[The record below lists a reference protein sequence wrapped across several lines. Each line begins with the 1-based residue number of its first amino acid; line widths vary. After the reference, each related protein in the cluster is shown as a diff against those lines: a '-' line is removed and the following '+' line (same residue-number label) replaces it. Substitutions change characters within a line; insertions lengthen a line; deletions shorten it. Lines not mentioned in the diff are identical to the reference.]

1 MYAIIDIETTGGS
14 PKFEKITEIAI
25 ILHDGS
31 CVKEEYATLVNP
43 EKAIPYHITNLTGI
57 SNEMVADAPKF
68 YEIAKKVV
76 QMTDGCVF
84 VAHNVNF
91 DYRFVKE
98 EFARLGYDF
107 KRNTLCTVKLS
118 RKIIPG
124 KRSYSLGNL
133 CDELGII
140 IKGRHRAM
148 GDALATAKLFDI
160 LLSVESNAKS
170 NLFQPQSINKQSLH
184 PAFDVSCIANLP
196 GKTGVYYFRNECGDI
211 IYVGKSN
218 DIQTR
223 VISHFS
229 NNTTQKAIKMKSQ
242 IVSIDYE
249 ITGSELVALL
259 LESEEIKKNKPI
271 YNHAQRRTP
280 SHCGIFQYTDANGY
294 ICLSVENNE
303 LNNSSP
309 LTSFNTKA
317 EAREFMSFLI
327 QRYHLCQK
335 LCGLY
340 KSAGAC
346 FQHQLGE
353 CTGACCGAESP
364 DVYNLRVQK
373 ALNYFEYDTKS
384 FFVLDKGR
392 SNDEISVVQIRNGK
406 YIGFGYVSREI
417 AYSNGIESLCDCI
430 RIARDNREV
439 QQIIKHHIRKYKVEK
454 IIPY

>member
-14 PKFEKITEIAI
+14 PKFEKITDIAI
-25 ILHDGS
+25 IVHDGQRI
-31 CVKEEYATLVNP
+31 VDTYTTLINP
-43 EKAIPYHITNLTGI
+43 EKYIPYNITALTGI

-68 YEIAKKVV
+68 FEVARKIVE
-76 QMTDGCVF
+76 MTQGHTF

-91 DYRFVKE
+91 DYRFIKE
-98 EFARLGYDF
+98 EFARLGYDYRR
-107 KRNTLCTVKLS
+107 KTLCTVKLS

-133 CDELGII
+133 CDELGIEI
-140 IKGRHRAM
+140 NGRHRAM
-148 GDALATAKLFDI
+148 GDAQATAQLFDI
-160 LLSVESNAKS
+160 LLSVDGSSNA
-170 NLFQPQSINKQSLH
+170 NLFQPQSISSQSLH
-184 PAFDVSCIANLP
+184 PKFDAGCISKLP
-196 GKTGVYYFRNECGDI
+196 GKTGVYYFLNEKNDI

-229 NNTTQKAIKMKSQ
+229 NNATQKAIKMKSQ

-259 LESEEIKKNKPI
+259 IESEEIKKYKPLF
-271 YNHAQRRTP
+271 NTAQRRTP
-280 SHCGIFQYTDANGY
+280 THCGIYLTTDELGY
-294 ICLSVENNE
+294 MRLSVENNA
-303 LNNSSP
+303 NTNTDP
-309 LTSFNTKA
+309 LTSFNSPS
-317 EAREFMSFLI
+317 EAKEFLKFLV

-340 KSAGAC
+340 QSASAC

-353 CTGACCGAESP
+353 CSGACCGKESP
-364 DVYNLRVQK
+364 DKYNFKVKR
-373 ALNYFEYDTKS
+373 ALLHFEYDTKS
-384 FFVLDKGR
+384 FFIIDKGR
-392 SNDEISVVQIRNGK
+392 NNDEMSVVQVKNGK
-406 YIGFGYVSREI
+406 YLGYGFIGRDMAISSAEELSGYIKS
-417 AYSNGIESLCDCI
+417 AK
-430 RIARDNREV
+430 DNKDI

>member
-25 ILHDGS
+25 IIHDGIS
-31 CVKEEYATLVNP
+31 VKEKYSTLVNP
-43 EKAIPYHITNLTGI
+43 EKSIPYHITGLTGI

-68 YEIAKKVV
+68 FQIARKIVE
-76 QMTDGCVF
+76 MTEGQVF

-91 DYRFVKE
+91 DYSFIKE
-98 EFARLGYDF
+98 EFSRLGYDF

-140 IKGRHRAM
+140 INGRHRAM

-160 LLSVESNAKS
+160 LLSVSGSAQP
-170 NLFQPQSINKQSLH
+170 NLFQPQSINSQSLH
-184 PAFDVSCIANLP
+184 HLFDTACISKLP
-196 GKTGVYYFRNECGDI
+196 GKTGVYYFLNEKDEI

-229 NNTTQKAIKMKSQ
+229 NNTTQKAINMKSQ

-249 ITGSELVALL
+249 VTGSELIALL
-259 LESEEIKKNKPI
+259 LESEEIKRHKPRFN
-271 YNHAQRRTP
+271 YAQRRTP
-280 SHCGIFQYTDANGY
+280 THCGIYFYTDENGY
-294 ICLSVENNE
+294 MQFTIDEKASNGSE
-303 LNNSSP
+303 P
-309 LTSFNTKA
+309 LTFFNTHA
-317 EAREFMSFLI
+317 ESKEFLQFLI
-327 QRYHLCQK
+327 QKYHLCQK

-340 KSAGAC
+340 QSNGAC

-353 CTGACCGAESP
+353 CSGACCGTEPSES
-364 DVYNLRVQK
+364 YNIKVKR
-373 ALNYFEYDTKS
+373 ALSHFEYDTKS
-384 FFVLDKGR
+384 FFVIDTGR
-392 SNDEISVVQIRNGK
+392 SNDEMSIVQVKNGK
-406 YIGFGYVSREI
+406 YIGYGFLSREFSFS
-417 AYSNGIESLCDCI
+417 ATEAFCDYI
-430 RIARDNREV
+430 KRANDNKDV